1 MPKEPYC
8 PSGNVLGQL
17 QEAFNGGEPFT
28 VAQAAEALGCR
39 KKRANA
45 RLIALAR
52 KGMIRQLGHGSYCLD
67 EEDEKIVLV
76 FKYDDRDP
84 EHRAWVQQI
93 MAEKA
98 AKRLMN
104 QWQQHVHRA

>member
-1 MPKEPYC
+1 MSKESHC
-8 PSGNVLGQL
+8 FMENVLAQL

-45 RLIALAR
+45 RLIALAK
-52 KGMIRQLGHGSYCLD
+52 KGLIQQPAHGLYCLD

-76 FKYDDRDP
+76 FKFDDRDP
-84 EHRAWVQQI
+84 EHRDWVQRV
-93 MAEKA
+93 MAERA
-98 AKRLMN
+98 AKRQMN
-104 QWQQHVHRA
+104 QWQTHVRRS